1 MATRNTKTVIMD
13 AAELMMAKHGIQGV
27 SLRAILS
34 EAGANSAALHY
45 HFGSREGLI
54 EAIIGRHGFANN
66 LRRRELLEPLLESK
80 DTVTTHDVIN
90 VIVDPFVE
98 MLHEKGEAGRR
109 FIRFLARLQSDQ
121 LDVHR
126 ALERQTF
133 PDIVEGVFHLF
144 ALACPG
150 IPEDEL
156 ARRAAII
163 INTMIHSF
171 ANADVMSE
179 VWEDD
184 HRIDVLDQDVTTL
197 KNFLSAGLAAPYRAA
212 ENSSKGVTTEESR
225 AIIN

>member
-1 MATRNTKTVIMD
+1 MATTNTKTTIMD

-45 HFGSREGLI
+45 HFGSRERLI

-80 DTVTTHDVIN
+80 NAVTADDAIN

-133 PDIVEGVFHLF
+133 PDIVEGVFHLIT
-144 ALACPG
+144 LACPD

-156 ARRAAII
+156 TRRAAII
-163 INTMIHSF
+163 VNTMIHSL
-171 ANADVMSE
+171 ANAEVMSE

-184 HRIDVLDQDVTTL
+184 YRTEVLAQDVATL
-197 KNFLSAGLAAPYRAA
+197 KNFLSAGLAAPYRT
-212 ENSSKGVTTEESR
+212 EESSSMVATTEELQMR
-225 AIIN
+225 KN